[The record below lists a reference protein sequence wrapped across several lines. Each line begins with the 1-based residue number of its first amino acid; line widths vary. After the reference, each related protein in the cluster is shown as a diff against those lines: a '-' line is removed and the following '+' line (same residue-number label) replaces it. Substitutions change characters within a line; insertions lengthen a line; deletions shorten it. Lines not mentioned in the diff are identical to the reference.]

1 MLLSLSYSWEAKIEL
16 IEGLTKATEMESDI
30 AEIHI
35 QVRLTA
41 KPSGREEDEPLA
53 PAGLCLKVT
62 VCLTRHD
69 ID

>member
-1 MLLSLSYSWEAKIEL
+1 MLLSPSYSWETKIEL
-16 IEGLTKATEMESDI
+16 IKGLTKATEMESDT
-30 AEIHI
+30 AEIYI
-35 QVRLTA
+35 QVHLTP
-41 KPSGREEDEPLA
+41 KPSGREEGEPLA